1 MFHAL
6 IDFILVFISI
16 PFCSVPL
23 HSIRFEFHVG
33 GGGGGNNVSTAQ
45 HPQNGYS
52 QLI

>member
-16 PFCSVPL
+16 PFCSTSFRSVP
-23 HSIRFEFHVG
+23 F
-33 GGGGGNNVSTAQ
+33 VSNFTSAAVAATTSAQ

>member
-33 GGGGGNNVSTAQ
+33 GGNNVSTAQ